1 MQTLY
6 RSAGSTLVAG
16 SGPLRRNRSGS
27 TVLSFMLLGFSTVIA
42 NHKLGVLFRDTCNFF
57 VSDSVR
63 TPFLVCSTATRQTT
77 LSPFCSASAQQPELS
92 TWHFQSSRSPVW
104 TALCLSWRWNSLKLL
119 LIQLPELTF
128 FCSLS
133 MRPKPLQLLQYMA
146 LCILIRLVL
155 GILSR
160 FILQCDCRWLFR
172 LHRQQRMVLNGLGMI
187 IGLCWAIHF
196 NTLPC
201 KTTNS
206 WRNISSLTFRAVSA

>member
-1 MQTLY
+1 MQFLWIRLCY
-6 RSAGSTLVAG
+6 DI
-16 SGPLRRNRSGS
+16 
-27 TVLSFMLLGFSTVIA
+27 FF
-42 NHKLGVLFRDTCNFF
+42 GVFYCDTPNNA
-57 VSDSVR
+57 VSS
-63 TPFLVCSTATRQTT
+63 
-77 LSPFCSASAQQPELS
+77 FCSAFNWVFSVIKISSLDRPLFIWW
-92 TWHFQSSRSPVW
+92 WH
-104 TALCLSWRWNSLKLL
+104 SLKLL

-133 MRPKPLQLLQYMA
+133 MRLKPLQLLQYMA